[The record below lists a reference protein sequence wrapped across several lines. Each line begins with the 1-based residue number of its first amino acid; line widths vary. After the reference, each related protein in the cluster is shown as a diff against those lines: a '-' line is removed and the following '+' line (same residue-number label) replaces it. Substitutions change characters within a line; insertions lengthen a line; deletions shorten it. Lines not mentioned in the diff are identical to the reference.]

1 MRIAEFVT
9 PVVRQHRYRER
20 ERSKRR
26 RPNEGIRQILH
37 GHPPFRSTAMIQ
49 A

>member
-26 RPNEGIRQILH
+26 RPNEVFAKSSMGTLH
-37 GHPPFRSTAMIQ
+37 SGRLP
-49 A
+49 